1 MAATHT
7 TQSPVRDASLMFAGE
22 NASGSEAPGFDFTYA
37 LNEADELVR
46 IGQDFRDFFARQ
58 ARRIAALD
66 YGRANRRAVQIEDT
80 ALTAVDA
87 LDPYLTSE
95 ALAVIYAGVR
105 AANQAEAV
113 S

>member
-7 TQSPVRDASLMFAGE
+7 IQSPVRDASLMFAGE
-22 NASGSEAPGFDFTYA
+22 SASGGEAPGFDFTYA

-66 YGRANRRAVQIEDT
+66 YGRSNRRQVNIEDT

-95 ALAVIYAGVR
+95 ALAVIYAAVR
-105 AANQAEAV
+105 AECQSEV
-113 S
+113 MS